1 MQIDN
6 HSVFELLKALLP
18 PPPPARRAAGFAGF
32 GKRFASSPWLS
43 SLRSFSQV
51 IFINHP
57 LSGALLLLAFLLV
70 SPWMALLAGVG
81 MAAANL
87 TSRLLGLASTL
98 RDQGIHGF
106 NGVLVGCAGASLLHT
121 SALNRVGLVV
131 SLVAL
136 GGSLTTLMLELWS
149 GCFHRRGDPPV
160 LTLPFCLVTWCLLI
174 LVSPPSPDPIESVQ
188 ISAAGGTLQAL
199 LLGLPHSFGQVFL
212 CSGLASGVLVLLA
225 VVIASPMA
233 AALGASGAMVGMVT
247 ALTLSQGADQAAV
260 AQGLWGYNGLLVAI
274 ALGGIFHAP
283 GVKSLLMAL
292 AGAGLATLLQ
302 AVQLSLISNLPPLT
316 LSFVLTT
323 WLLQRLASKGVP
335 ALIPVSLHA
344 VVTPEE
350 HRKRFLVARELLGR
364 FRCNLR
370 QRIAGTAQA
379 AGLVPLSP
387 SLQKRAQHL
396 FQLLDRDCDGSL
408 SLDELREALL
418 PSRSSNGA
426 SDQSQSSLDS
436 QLKATMA
443 AMDFDGDGRIDSAEF
458 SQLIQRLQRLRE
470 GEERLLLY
478 LLPVDA
484 NGDDR
489 LDRDEMARLLKS
501 IGQPPLTATEQS
513 LVFVDQEQSLRWRD
527 FVDRLLLI

>member
-1 MQIDN
+1 M
-6 HSVFELLKALLP
+6 
-18 PPPPARRAAGFAGF
+18 
-32 GKRFASSPWLS
+32 
-43 SLRSFSQV
+43 
-51 IFINHP
+51 
-57 LSGALLLLAFLLV
+57 
-70 SPWMALLAGVG
+70 
-81 MAAANL
+81 
-87 TSRLLGLASTL
+87 
-98 RDQGIHGF
+98 
-106 NGVLVGCAGASLLHT
+106 
-121 SALNRVGLVV
+121 
-131 SLVAL
+131 
-136 GGSLTTLMLELWS
+136 
-149 GCFHRRGDPPV
+149 
-160 LTLPFCLVTWCLLI
+160 
-174 LVSPPSPDPIESVQ
+174 
-188 ISAAGGTLQAL
+188 
-199 LLGLPHSFGQVFL
+199 
-212 CSGLASGVLVLLA
+212 
-225 VVIASPMA
+225 
-233 AALGASGAMVGMVT
+233 
-247 ALTLSQGADQAAV
+247 
-260 AQGLWGYNGLLVAI
+260 
-274 ALGGIFHAP
+274 
-283 GVKSLLMAL
+283 
-292 AGAGLATLLQ
+292 LQ
-302 AVQLSLISNLPPLT
+302 AVQLSLITNLPPLT

-323 WLLQRLASKGVP
+323 WLLQRLASEGVP

-396 FQLLDRDCDGSL
+396 FQLLDSDCDGSL

-478 LLPVDA
+478 LLPVDV

-513 LVFVDQEQSLRWRD
+513 LVFADQEQGLRWRD